1 MAHWDDPASARNA
14 HRPFLAFNVVPL
26 CRKAAAAILQVHAN
40 TLRSLQKHAEDH
52 VNPPADGRSVK
63 PGLASSEPRQN
74 TDLLLTWVHQFLA
87 EPLAESVLQKE
98 NDILPLKSLV
108 DSSSLAHAAKSLD
121 QRWLPSN
128 TTLVELLETAWSFA
142 NLDGQKPSY
151 STWVRV
157 WHEDKWNKIL
167 KFRGESQHAHC
178 TECEKLKQFRRVAF
192 SKHDTDRVS
201 QAYHQ
206 HLSEMIMD
214 RQVDARINAHAAQCM
229 QGLLK
234 DEEGKGSLLSCTI
247 DSMDTAKF
255 KLPRN
260 FNVTKFMENMHRPEC
275 KMTCV
280 LTEGMSEHYFLW
292 ADHTT
297 KDSNA
302 SLTLL
307 THSLSESL
315 DHMKKKGL
323 PMPREYRVHA
333 DNAPGEVKN
342 QVSLKWS
349 AFLMAAG
356 YFDKITW
363 SMFAV
368 GHSHSKIDQR
378 FSEVRRALSA
388 ASVLQVSR
396 QFFLFVFTL

>member
-1 MAHWDDPASARNA
+1 MD
-14 HRPFLAFNVVPL
+14 
-26 CRKAAAAILQVHAN
+26 
-40 TLRSLQKHAEDH
+40 T
-52 VNPPADGRSVK
+52 
-63 PGLASSEPRQN
+63 
-74 TDLLLTWVHQFLA
+74 
-87 EPLAESVLQKE
+87 
-98 NDILPLKSLV
+98 
-108 DSSSLAHAAKSLD
+108 SSLAHASKSLD

-128 TTLVELLETAWSFA
+128 TTLVELLDTAWSFA

-178 TECEKLKQFRRVAF
+178 TECEKLKQYRRVAF
-192 SKHDTDRVS
+192 SKADAERVA
-201 QAYHQ
+201 QAYRQ

-229 QGLLK
+229 NGIVK

-260 FNVTKFMENMHRPEC
+260 FNVTKFMENMYRPEC

-280 LTEGMSEHYFLW
+280 LTEGMSEHYYLW

-307 THSLSESL
+307 TNALCESL

-342 QVSLKWS
+342 QVSMKWS

-378 FSEVRRALSA
+378 FSEIRRVLCA
-388 ASVLQVSR
+388 ASVLQVSWR
-396 QFFLFVFTL
+396 IFRFLFTYPNKNKN